1 MSSLILVTCDSGAG
15 HLKLEKLADRVLTV
29 THRLVSGPIPFDSA
43 PEHFFLDQRRL
54 YETEG
59 LFHEPWWFEV
69 EDLTGK
75 NPRFKRIW
83 SRLPE
88 VCLQYD
94 TITLWID
101 PDANAQLILLQLLDW
116 LGQKPEIASR
126 LWLKQAETPT
136 GDRRFGDLVLPPTR
150 IESADVALAS
160 RAWAAFRSSTPRAWA
175 ALEEDPDIARLPG
188 LKRAVRQ
195 MLGELPDSTGLGAT
209 QRKMLALV
217 ERQSQRPELVRRG
230 GELSACAL
238 PEAERGPER
247 LIWRTCQSGERMP
260 LWSFEIGEAL
270 CDLASAPVAAVSGV
284 TGPVYSLAMH
294 IDQERFRRFRESPV
308 SLTPLGHR
316 LVAGTDDWS
325 RHNPVHRWWGGTK
338 LTNDTLWRWD
348 AAAGRLSAPG

>member
-247 LIWRTCQSGERMP
+247 LIIRDRRG
-260 LWSFEIGEAL
+260 
-270 CDLASAPVAAVSGV
+270 AVRSGV
-284 TGPVYSLAMH
+284 GAGRRGLRRDGTGLFPGHAHRPGTVSPFPGEPGLA
-294 IDQERFRRFRESPV
+294 D
-308 SLTPLGHR
+308 PLGPPPCRRDRR
-316 LVAGTDDWS
+316 LVAAQSGPSLVGRHQTHQRHALALGCGGRPAFGT
-325 RHNPVHRWWGGTK
+325 G
-338 LTNDTLWRWD
+338 LI
-348 AAAGRLSAPG
+348 GRDRRGR